1 MEGSELELIKQAQN
15 GDAKSFCVLIE
26 QHSHRVFR
34 LALHFCRNTHDA
46 EDLSQEVW
54 LRVHRFLPTF
64 RFESAFYTWLR
75 QILIRTF
82 LTHRQKT
89 EFVSF
94 DEEIFLSNS
103 FHENANSKILI
114 DQVYETLFEL
124 TAQQRLIFLL
134 KYEECMTYEEIGT
147 ALDCSSGTV
156 KKTIFRTIQ
165 KLREKLD
172 VSLAFK
178 A

>member
-1 MEGSELELIKQAQN
+1 MNGSELELIKQAQK

-26 QHSHRVFR
+26 MHSHRVFR
-34 LALHFCRNTHDA
+34 LALHFCRNAHDA

-54 LRVHRFLPTF
+54 LRVHKFLPTF
-64 RFESAFYTWLR
+64 RFECNFYTWLR

-94 DEEIFLSNS
+94 DEEIFSNNS
-103 FHENANSKILI
+103 FDENANSKILI
-114 DQVYETLFEL
+114 DEVYETLLEL

-134 KYEECMTYEEIGT
+134 KYEEGMTYEEIAAALECSNGT
-147 ALDCSSGTV
+147 I

-172 VSLAFK
+172 VTPVFK